1 MKEAEQIV
9 LKLRQQEPDNLYYID
24 LYSDILIAKG
34 QYDDAMTMLEQQYQL
49 KPNNQVITLN
59 YANAAIQGKSYR
71 LALHLLRNLLYYRSD
86 IFPAYEMIADTY
98 KAMED
103 YPRYYEARA
112 DMYYQLAI
120 YPKAIDDLNEALN
133 HLAPENQLENRRLEA
148 KKKQWQTELNRLKR
162 L

>member
-1 MKEAEQIV
+1 
-9 LKLRQQEPDNLYYID
+9 
-24 LYSDILIAKG
+24 
-34 QYDDAMTMLEQQYQL
+34 MTMLEQQYLL

-59 YANAAIQGKSYR
+59 YANAAIQGKAHR
-71 LALHLLRNLLYYRSD
+71 LAVHLLRNLLYFKND
-86 IFPAYEMIADTY
+86 IFLAYEMLADTY

-103 YPRYYEARA
+103 YARYYEARA
-112 DMYYQLAI
+112 DLYYQMAV

-133 HLAPENQLENRRLEA
+133 HLGKNNTLENRRIEA